1 MIKAKYKALASE
13 QENLKAL
20 SEQRDYVTV
29 DSFSALCT
37 LKGVDPKKVS
47 KPKKRSFVAIQADRM
62 CVSYPAKAVV
72 ASWFKLN
79 TLPEDTQV
87 SSQESTILY
96 IERMYGIKAAVVNGS
111 VVY

>member
-1 MIKAKYKALASE
+1 MAKATYSIF
-13 QENLKAL
+13 N
-20 SEQRDYVTV
+20 SSQRKVTV
-29 DSFSALCT
+29 DSFSALCDI
-37 LKGVDPKKVS
+37 KGINPSKA
-47 KPKKRSFVAIQADRM
+47 KPKKRSFVTIQADRM
-62 CVSYPAKAVV
+62 CVSYPSKTVV